1 MTSLSI
7 MWLLFLLLG
16 TLLGWFLGYYCK
28 QKELE
33 SLVNNSYK
41 QGIISTISILS
52 ADVEIDDKY
61 LKRNV
66 EDELNSWKE
75 DN

>member
-1 MTSLSI
+1 MTSLGI

-16 TLLGWFLGYYCK
+16 TLLGWVLGYYCK

-41 QGIISTISILS
+41 QGIIATISIVS
-52 ADVEIDDKY
+52 AIEDRLLNTDVE
-61 LKRNV
+61 
-66 EDELNSWKE
+66 EELNSWKE